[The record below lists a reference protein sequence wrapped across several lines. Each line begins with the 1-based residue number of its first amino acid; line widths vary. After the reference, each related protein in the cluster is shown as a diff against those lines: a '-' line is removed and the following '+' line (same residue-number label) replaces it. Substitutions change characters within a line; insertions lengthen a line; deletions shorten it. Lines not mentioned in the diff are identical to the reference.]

1 VRVILA
7 GGGTGGHLFPAVA
20 LTREF
25 KERGGEVLFIGGRRG
40 LEERVLPGYGFLLE
54 LLDVEGLKGRGIF
67 GKVKACLKALQAV
80 YRSIKMVKR
89 FRPDIVIGTGGY
101 SSGPVVLG
109 AKLLGVKT
117 AILEPNAIPGFTNRW
132 LGRFVD
138 RVFLAFDKALGYF
151 PSGKTLL
158 TGNPVRRE
166 ILEIRS
172 QKSEV
177 RSQKFTILVFGGSQG
192 AKAINSLFL
201 GAMEYLTSVPSA
213 LNIIHQTGEDDYER
227 VKEAYDKFQISNFKF
242 QISRFI
248 DDMATAY
255 ASADLVI
262 CRAGATSIAEIIAL
276 GMVSILIPYPF
287 AADNHQEINARWLA
301 DQGAAIIMRE
311 RDVNG
316 ETLAGIIRR
325 FIEDSDKLE
334 GMRRR
339 VKTLGRAGATEVIV
353 EECYRLVAS
362 RVEGMELRA

>member
-1 VRVILA
+1 MRVILA

-20 LTREF
+20 LAKEF
-25 KERGGEVLFIGGRRG
+25 KERDGEVLFIGGRRG

-67 GKVKACLKALQAV
+67 GKVKACLKALMAIFT
-80 YRSIKMVKR
+80 STKMVKR
-89 FRPDIVIGTGGY
+89 FRPDIVVGTGGY

-151 PSGKTLL
+151 PSGKALL

-166 ILEIRS
+166 IIEAG
-172 QKSEV
+172 V
-177 RSQKFTILVFGGSQG
+177 REDLKPPEGFTILVFGGSQG

-213 LNIIHQTGEDDYER
+213 LSIIHQTGEDDYER
-227 VKEAYDKFQISNFKF
+227 VREAYGRLRITNYKLQIT
-242 QISRFI
+242 RFI
-248 DDMATAY
+248 DDMAGAY
-255 ASADLVI
+255 KKADLVI
-262 CRAGATSIAEIIAL
+262 CRAGATSIAEIITL

-287 AADNHQEINARWLA
+287 AADNHQEINARCLA
-301 DQGAAIIMRE
+301 DNGAAIMMRE
-311 RDVNG
+311 GDVNG

-325 FIEDSDKLE
+325 FIEDPDELE
-334 GMRRR
+334 RMRERA
-339 VKTLGRAGATEVIV
+339 KTLGRPGATEAVV
-353 EECYRLVAS
+353 EECYKLVAS
-362 RVEGMELRA
+362 NYVQGSH